1 MLALY
6 KDPKGEKVFH
16 KYEIPS
22 LKSQNKTDST
32 IGTSDSALKKR
43 ILELENIIAM
53 TQVDIIFKI
62 NNDNGSYILILY

>member
-6 KDPKGEKVFH
+6 KDPQGEKVFH
-16 KYEIPS
+16 KYETPS

-43 ILELENIIAM
+43 ILELENIIAT

-62 NNDNGSYILILY
+62 NNDNVAIY